1 MKAIFLANNKG
12 NVDYVYPKSI
22 IDGIKELTDLDD
34 KNVYTQYDITEN
46 PEKFSDVEY
55 IFSTWSMPGGDND
68 DFAQYFP
75 KAKALFYAAGSVKYF
90 AKQYLDKGI
99 KLFSAYAANAVPVA
113 EFSLAQILLA
123 NKGYYR
129 AVRSEITDGYEKA
142 SEISKAH
149 VGNYGA
155 KVGIIGVGMIGRKV
169 IELLSPFKVDIL
181 VYDVFLSDEEAK
193 SMGVKKAS
201 LEELFSE
208 CDVISNHLANVP
220 ATVGII
226 KGELFSLMKPNATF
240 INTGRGAQVDEA
252 GMLSV
257 LAKREDISAVLD
269 VTIDEPPVKDSD
281 LYRLKNVFLTP
292 HIAGSQGCEV
302 SRMAEYMLDEFRRFL
317 SGEPTKYEITK
328 EKLEKMA

>member
-12 NVDYVYPKSI
+12 NIDYVYPKSI

-34 KNVYTQYDITEN
+34 KNVYTQYDLTEN

-55 IFSTWSMPGGDND
+55 IFSTWSMPGGADD
-68 DFAQYFP
+68 DFAKYFP

-90 AKQYLDKGI
+90 ADQYLDKGI
-99 KLFSAYAANAVPVA
+99 KLFSAYAANAIPVA
-113 EFSLAQILLA
+113 EFTLAQILLA
-123 NKGYYR
+123 NKGYYS
-129 AVRSEITDGYEKA
+129 AVRSELTDGYEKA

-149 VGNYGA
+149 IGNYGA
-155 KVGIIGVGMIGRKV
+155 KVGIVGVGMIGRKV

-181 VYDVFLSDEEAK
+181 VYDAFLSDDDAK
-193 SMGVKKAS
+193 GMNVRKVS

-226 KGELFSLMKPNATF
+226 RGELFSMMKPNATF
-240 INTGRGAQVDEA
+240 INTGRSAQVDEA

-269 VTIDEPPVKDSD
+269 VTIDEPPVKGSD
-281 LYRLKNVFLTP
+281 FYRLKNVFLTP

-302 SRMAEYMLDEFRRFL
+302 SRMAEYMLDEFRRLL

-328 EKLEKMA
+328 EKLAKMA

>member
-68 DFAQYFP
+68 DFAKYFP

-129 AVRSEITDGYEKA
+129 AVRSELTDGYEKA
-142 SEISKAH
+142 AEISKAH

-226 KGELFSLMKPNATF
+226 KGELFSMMKPNATF
-240 INTGRGAQVDEA
+240 INTGRGAQVDEE

-269 VTIDEPPVKDSD
+269 VTIDEPPAKDSGF
-281 LYRLKNVFLTP
+281 YKLKNVFLTP

-317 SGEPTKYEITK
+317 SGEPTEYEITK
-328 EKLEKMA
+328 EKLAKMA

>member
-34 KNVYTQYDITEN
+34 KNVYTQYDIVEN

-55 IFSTWSMPGGDND
+55 IFSTWSMPGGPGD
-68 DFAQYFP
+68 DFAKYFP

-90 AKQYLDKGI
+90 ADQYLDKGI
-99 KLFSAYAANAVPVA
+99 KIFSAYAANAVPVA

-129 AVRSEITDGYEKA
+129 AVRSELTDGYEKA
-142 SEISKAH
+142 AEISKAH

-226 KGELFSLMKPNATF
+226 KGELFSMMKPNATF
-240 INTGRGAQVDEA
+240 INTGRGAQVDEV

-269 VTIDEPPVKDSD
+269 VTIDEPPAKDSD
-281 LYRLKNVFLTP
+281 FYKLKNVFLTP

-302 SRMAEYMLDEFRRFL
+302 SRMAEYMLDEFRRFI

-328 EKLEKMA
+328 EKLAKMA

>member
-12 NVDYVYPKSI
+12 NRDYVYPKSI

-34 KNVYTQYDITEN
+34 KNVYTQYDLTEN

-55 IFSTWSMPGGDND
+55 IFSTWSMPGGADD
-68 DFAQYFP
+68 DFAKYFP

-90 AKQYLDKGI
+90 ADQYLDKGI

-113 EFSLAQILLA
+113 EFTLAQILLA

-129 AVRSEITDGYEKA
+129 AVRSELTDGYEKA
-142 SEISKAH
+142 LEISKAH

-181 VYDVFLSDEEAK
+181 VYDAFLSDDDAK
-193 SMGVKKAS
+193 GMNVRKVS

-226 KGELFSLMKPNATF
+226 RGELFSMMKPNATF

-269 VTIDEPPVKDSD
+269 VTIDEPPANGSD
-281 LYRLKNVFLTP
+281 FYRLRNVFLTP

-302 SRMAEYMLDEFRRFL
+302 SRMAEYMLDEFRRLL

-328 EKLEKMA
+328 EKLAKMA

>member
-12 NVDYVYPKSI
+12 NIDYVYPKSI

-34 KNVYTQYDITEN
+34 KNVYTQYDLTEN

-55 IFSTWSMPGGDND
+55 IFSTWSMPGGADD
-68 DFAQYFP
+68 DFAKYFP

-90 AKQYLDKGI
+90 ADQYLDKGI
-99 KLFSAYAANAVPVA
+99 KLFSAYAANAIPVA
-113 EFSLAQILLA
+113 EFTLAQILLA
-123 NKGYYR
+123 NKGYYS
-129 AVRSEITDGYEKA
+129 AVRSELTDGYEKA

-149 VGNYGA
+149 IGNYGA
-155 KVGIIGVGMIGRKV
+155 KVGIVGVGMIGRKV

-181 VYDVFLSDEEAK
+181 VYDAFLSDDDAK
-193 SMGVKKAS
+193 GMNVRKVS

-226 KGELFSLMKPNATF
+226 RGELFSMMKPNATF

-269 VTIDEPPVKDSD
+269 VTIDEPPANGSD
-281 LYRLKNVFLTP
+281 FYRLRNVFLTP

-302 SRMAEYMLDEFRRFL
+302 SRMAEYMLDEFRRLL

-328 EKLEKMA
+328 EKLAKMA

>member
-34 KNVYTQYDITEN
+34 KNVYTQYDIVEN

-55 IFSTWSMPGGDND
+55 IFSTWSMPGGPGD
-68 DFAQYFP
+68 DFAKYFP

-129 AVRSEITDGYEKA
+129 AVRSELTDGYEKA

-169 IELLSPFKVDIL
+169 IELLSPFKIDIL

-201 LEELFSE
+201 LEKLFSE

>member
-129 AVRSEITDGYEKA
+129 AVRSELTDGYEKA

-226 KGELFSLMKPNATF
+226 KGELFSMMKPNATF

>member
-34 KNVYTQYDITEN
+34 KNVYTQYDIVEN

-55 IFSTWSMPGGDND
+55 IFSTWSMPGGPGD
-68 DFAQYFP
+68 DFAKYFP

-90 AKQYLDKGI
+90 ADQYLDKGI
-99 KLFSAYAANAVPVA
+99 KIFSAYAANAVPVA

-129 AVRSEITDGYEKA
+129 AVRSELTDGYEKA

-181 VYDVFLSDEEAK
+181 VYDVFLSDGEAK

-226 KGELFSLMKPNATF
+226 KGELFSMMKQNATF
-240 INTGRGAQVDEA
+240 INTGRGAQVDED

-281 LYRLKNVFLTP
+281 FYKLKNVFLTP

-302 SRMAEYMLDEFRRFL
+302 SRMAEYMLDEFRRFI
-317 SGEPTKYEITK
+317 SGEPTQYEITK
-328 EKLEKMA
+328 EKLAKMA

>member
-12 NVDYVYPKSI
+12 NIDYVYPKSI

-34 KNVYTQYDITEN
+34 KNVYTQYDLTEN

-55 IFSTWSMPGGDND
+55 IFSTWSMPGGADD
-68 DFAQYFP
+68 DFAKYFP

-90 AKQYLDKGI
+90 ADQYLDKGI
-99 KLFSAYAANAVPVA
+99 KLFSAYAANAIPVA
-113 EFSLAQILLA
+113 EFTLAQILLA
-123 NKGYYR
+123 NKGYYS
-129 AVRSEITDGYEKA
+129 AVRSELTDGYEKA

-149 VGNYGA
+149 IGNYGA
-155 KVGIIGVGMIGRKV
+155 KVGIVGVGMIGRKV

-181 VYDVFLSDEEAK
+181 VYDAFLSDDDAK
-193 SMGVKKAS
+193 GMNVRKVS

-226 KGELFSLMKPNATF
+226 RGELFSMMKPNATF

-269 VTIDEPPVKDSD
+269 VTIDEPPVKGSD
-281 LYRLKNVFLTP
+281 FYRLKNVFLTP

-302 SRMAEYMLDEFRRFL
+302 SRMAEYMLDEFRRLL

-328 EKLEKMA
+328 EKLAKMA

>member
-129 AVRSEITDGYEKA
+129 AVRSELTDGYEKA

-226 KGELFSLMKPNATF
+226 KGEFFSMMKPNATF

-317 SGEPTKYEITK
+317 LGEPTKYEITK

>member
-34 KNVYTQYDITEN
+34 KNVYTQYDIVEN

-55 IFSTWSMPGGDND
+55 IFSTWSMPGGPGD
-68 DFAQYFP
+68 DFAKYFP

-90 AKQYLDKGI
+90 ADQYLDKGI
-99 KLFSAYAANAVPVA
+99 KIFSAYAANAVPVA

-129 AVRSEITDGYEKA
+129 AVRSELTDGYEKA
-142 SEISKAH
+142 AEISKAH

-226 KGELFSLMKPNATF
+226 KGELFSMMKPNATF
-240 INTGRGAQVDEA
+240 INTGRGAQVDEE

-269 VTIDEPPVKDSD
+269 VTIDEPPAKDSD
-281 LYRLKNVFLTP
+281 FYKLKNVFLTP

-317 SGEPTKYEITK
+317 SGEPTQYEITK
-328 EKLEKMA
+328 EKLAKMA

>member
-129 AVRSEITDGYEKA
+129 AVRSELTDGYEKA

-149 VGNYGA
+149 PGNYGA

-226 KGELFSLMKPNATF
+226 KGELFSMMKPNATF

>member
-129 AVRSEITDGYEKA
+129 AVRSELTDGYEKA

>member
-129 AVRSEITDGYEKA
+129 AVRSELTDGYEKA

-226 KGELFSLMKPNATF
+226 KGEFFSMMKPNATF

-317 SGEPTKYEITK
+317 SGEPPKYEITK